1 MQTKSKLFPL
11 KWTCLAYTYQ
21 KKPLYFISIPSIKL
35 AHFNNFNELQTMSK
49 GEKKCVWENSLFF
62 FWKWIFWGYLIP
74 CTTKIT
80 KQVVCVCV
88 GYYSTTTT
96 KAVFITLGSVC
107 VFCFFCRVSVFGCF
121 LILQYCFPECCT
133 CVVKMLMLS

>member
-1 MQTKSKLFPL
+1 MPQKQCRQQSKLFPL

-21 KKPLYFISIPSIKL
+21 KKTLYFISIPSIKL

-80 KQVVCVCV
+80 KQVVCVCWLLLNNNNK
-88 GYYSTTTT
+88 S
-96 KAVFITLGSVC
+96 C
-107 VFCFFCRVSVFGCF
+107 VHHFTFSLCF
-121 LILQYCFPECCT
+121 LFFLQGF
-133 CVVKMLMLS
+133 CVWLFSHFAVLFS